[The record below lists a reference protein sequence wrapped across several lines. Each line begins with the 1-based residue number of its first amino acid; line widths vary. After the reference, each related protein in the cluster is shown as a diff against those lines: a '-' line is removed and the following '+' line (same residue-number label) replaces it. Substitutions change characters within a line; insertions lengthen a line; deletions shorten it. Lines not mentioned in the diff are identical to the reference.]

1 MTSPTS
7 FKKEKKKRYKAQ
19 VVYMIG
25 KTLINLITVT
35 PIFSRNTN
43 ICLTK
48 VFNRN
53 LNVNKG
59 MKPQSKI

>member
-1 MTSPTS
+1 MTYLPLHS
-7 FKKEKKKRYKAQ
+7 KKKKKRYKAQ
-19 VVYMIG
+19 VFYMIG

-35 PIFSRNTN
+35 PIFSHNTN
-43 ICLTK
+43 ICLAK

-59 MKPQSKI
+59 MKP

>member
-53 LNVNKG
+53 FT
-59 MKPQSKI
+59 